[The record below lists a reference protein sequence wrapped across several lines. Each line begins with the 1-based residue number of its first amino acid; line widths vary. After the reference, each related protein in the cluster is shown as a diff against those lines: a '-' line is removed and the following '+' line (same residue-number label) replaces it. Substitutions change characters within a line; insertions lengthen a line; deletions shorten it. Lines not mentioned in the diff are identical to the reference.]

1 MLIKTFTGG
10 PAETNGY
17 LIADQAGGQAL
28 VIDAPQGTAASM
40 VAQARQWNTP
50 VTYLLNTHAHWDHYW
65 DNAEILRLTG
75 AKFGIHAASAPLLKL
90 PQARMCG
97 LDSDIPPSTPDFFL
111 TEESPVS
118 VGTLNLEILH
128 CPGHCPGSVAIWARP
143 DRAVFTGDVLF
154 AGTIGRTDLPGGDFE
169 QLLDSI
175 RRQLLPLGADVQ
187 VYAGHGP
194 VTTIGRE
201 SRTNPFLTGR

>member
-1 MLIKTFTGG
+1 MLIKTFVAG
-10 PAETNGY
+10 PAETNGF
-17 LIADQAGGQAL
+17 LIADHAGGAATI
-28 VIDAPQGTAASM
+28 IDAPQGTAAGM

-75 AKFGIHAASAPLLKL
+75 AKFGIHSESAPLLKL
-90 PQARMCG
+90 SQARMCG
-97 LDSDIPPSTPDFFL
+97 LNTDIPPSTPDFFL
-111 TEESPVS
+111 AEGEPVI
-118 VGTLNLEILH
+118 VGDLKFEVLH
-128 CPGHCPGSVAIWARP
+128 CPGHCPGSVALFERKERI
-143 DRAVFTGDVLF
+143 VFTGDVLF
-154 AGTIGRTDLPGGDFE
+154 AGTIGRTDLPGGDFD

-175 RRQLLPLGADVQ
+175 RRQLLPLGDDVQ

-201 SRTNPFLTGR
+201 RRTNQFLTR